1 MLSEKMCKLFEF
13 LSSAESNKKARI
25 FFVVLFSFFFFGT
38 RLPGLKTDVIS
49 PDAVNWHYRSEQF
62 VVGLKYQQFDKT
74 YQHYHPGVTLM
85 WITGIP
91 IEIYKQITN
100 DTVYNIGNFETFDL
114 IAKVSLVLVQFSLSI
129 LIICGLSKII
139 GFYRTFLTV
148 VFFTFEPF
156 FVGNSR
162 LYHLDVLTTLLLLL
176 SLIFAF
182 LGLKKEKV
190 FYQIITGLFLA
201 LSFLTKSV
209 SIGAVLFVL
218 FYAISYFIFSK
229 QPKRIFKYCIVI
241 FLSFVFFTF
250 LLFPALWVKPVYY
263 LSFIFSESLRVGV
276 RKGHSQILLGEETK
290 DPGFWF
296 YPLVILIRASPFL
309 IIGVIAGLIV
319 SLKKVGVL
327 LKDAKKKFLNFGL
340 YLAVFNLGYV
350 AAMTYPAK
358 KIDRYMI
365 VIYPLMAF
373 LAVIGYSRIFSFCKV
388 RKTKILFWL
397 SMIVLSAAFWAYPLI
412 KIYPYYFT
420 YTSPIFGSSENANK
434 IVVQKTF
441 GVGVHELRDFILK
454 RYGGHPKLGF
464 YDIKPIEAIYPNSL
478 VFYVRVYGPS
488 KYDLLV
494 LAMNE
499 DMPSL
504 VLKSNSYYFEKDSSL
519 IINGLEYYRI
529 YVKKAK

>member
-1 MLSEKMCKLFEF
+1 MLLEKTRRLLEF
-13 LSSAESNKKARI
+13 LSGAERNKQARI
-25 FFVVLFSFFFFGT
+25 FLIVLFSLLFFVT

-74 YQHYHPGVTLM
+74 YQHYHPGVILM
-85 WITGIP
+85 WVTGIP

-100 DTVYNIGNFETFDL
+100 DRVYNIGNFETFDL
-114 IAKVSLVLVQFSLSI
+114 IAKTSLVLVQFI
-129 LIICGLSKII
+129 LLTLILCILPKII
-139 GFYRTFLTV
+139 GFYKTFLTV

-182 LGLKKEKV
+182 LGLKKEKIV
-190 FYQIITGLFLA
+190 YQLLAGLFLA
-201 LSFLTKSV
+201 LSFLTKSI

-229 QPKRIFKYCIVI
+229 QPKRIFKYCIVT

-263 LSFIFSESLRVGV
+263 LSFIFSESVRVGV

-290 DPGFWF
+290 DAGFWF
-296 YPLVILIRASPFL
+296 YPLVILIKSSPFL
-309 IIGVIAGLIV
+309 IIGFIAGLIS
-319 SLKKVGVL
+319 SLKKVGEI

-340 YLAVFNLGYV
+340 YLAVFYLGYV
-350 AAMTYPAK
+350 AAMIYPAK

-365 VIYPLMAF
+365 VIYPFMAF
-373 LAVIGYSRIFSFCKV
+373 LAVIGYSKILSLCKTQ
-388 RKTKILFWL
+388 KTKILFWL
-397 SMIVLSAAFWAYPLI
+397 SMIVFSIVFLVYPLI
-412 KIYPYYFT
+412 RIYPYYFT
-420 YTSPIFGSSENANK
+420 YTSPMFGSPENASK
-434 IVVQKTF
+434 IVLQKAF
-441 GVGVHELRDFILK
+441 GVGIHELKDFILK
-454 RYGGHPKLGF
+454 RYGDYPKLGF
-464 YDIKPIEAIYPNSL
+464 YDVKPMGAIYPHSKI
-478 VFYVRVYGPS
+478 FDIQIYGPS
-488 KYDLLV
+488 NYDLLV

-499 DMPSL
+499 DIPST
-504 VLKSNSYYFEKDSSL
+504 VLKSNYGYVEKDASL
-519 IINGLEYYRI
+519 IINGLEYWRI
-529 YVKKAK
+529 YVTKAK